1 MLTCVFVIILFIILF
16 AIYNIFEVCIKYLQQ
31 HRIISQIIMLY
42 LVVVAIST
50 SYVCNVCYASVKC
63 LQPPL
68 QYEQDQPLRLIFRVA
83 RSLPL

>member
-50 SYVCNVCYASVKC
+50 SYVMYAMQVLNIC
-63 LQPPL
+63 
-68 QYEQDQPLRLIFRVA
+68 
-83 RSLPL
+83 SLHRNMNRINNFV

>member
-16 AIYNIFEVCIKYLQQ
+16 AIYNIFEVCTDGIKYLQQ

-50 SYVCNVCYASVKC
+50 SYVMYAMQVLNIC
-63 LQPPL
+63 
-68 QYEQDQPLRLIFRVA
+68 
-83 RSLPL
+83 SLHRNMNRINNFV